1 MTNSKRYN
9 LYLEEAKKHNYN
21 EFVFLAPAA
30 IFVVKQAVS
39 FAIYYALEKFLQYLF
54 KKLDQEDQQ
63 SLIKIK
69 DLIVNY
75 KFENEIVQIF
85 FNGFIKII
93 SLLLPDIT
101 GEDDKE
107 DEEEDEEED
116 DED

>member
-1 MTNSKRYN
+1 MINSKRYN

-30 IFVVKQAVS
+30 KFVAVQAVN
-39 FAIYYALEKFLQYLF
+39 YALEKFLQYLF

-93 SLLLPDIT
+93 SLLLPDVT
-101 GEDDKE
+101 GEDDKDDEEDE
-107 DEEEDEEED
+107 DEE